1 MPKEDPGPVL
11 APRTRS
17 REPREAR
24 SRENNFAEPGLARG
38 PGRRLRPQRGAGSW
52 ARPGRDVSVPAP
64 AAPTPGRASG
74 TPAPQ
79 RGANPKQ
86 EMRKGRCQPP
96 PPFATRAGSPA
107 PTAAATPATAET
119 EALPLTLP
127 LPPRPSRRGPPH
139 HPRSRGLESRR
150 PASTHRAAA
159 AEPHGGWSPQGF
171 LCAQYWRAVDYHSH
185 KAPRPPPRATPLPRW
200 LPVVTQTTF
209 PDRPHGSPALPPET
223 RAELG
228 VRSGSRSGSR
238 SPPPP
243 SAATLP
249 PLPPRELHR
258 PLRSAVEPPVRG
270 HSLRSDALSPPSPPA
285 RATPPGSALALRS
298 RPSPQPR
305 AAPLPHPSSCTL
317 AAAAPRPEH
326 GL

>member
-1 MPKEDPGPVL
+1 MPAAAALRNPGWQPRPHRRSDPRPRARRDRGATAHT
-11 APRTRS
+11 AP
-17 REPREAR
+17 PPA
-24 SRENNFAEPGLARG
+24 AEPARAPAPPPLPRPRVQKTRLHT
-38 PGRRLRPQRGAGSW
+38 PGRRRGASW
-52 ARPGRDVSVPAP
+52 GL
-64 AAPTPGRASG
+64 
-74 TPAPQ
+74 
-79 RGANPKQ
+79 
-86 EMRKGRCQPP
+86 E
-96 PPFATRAGSPA
+96 SPR
-107 PTAAATPATAET
+107 
-119 EALPLTLP
+119 LPLCAVLAGRGLP
-127 LPPRPSRRGPPH
+127 LPQGTT
-139 HPRSRGLESRR
+139 
-150 PASTHRAAA
+150 PA
-159 AEPHGGWSPQGF
+159 
-171 LCAQYWRAVDYHSH
+171 
-185 KAPRPPPRATPLPRW
+185 PRATPPLRW

-209 PDRPHGSPALPPET
+209 PDSPHGSPALPPET

-243 SAATLP
+243 PAATLP

-258 PLRSAVEPPVRG
+258 PLRSAVEAPVRG